1 MRHRIAGRKLSRP
14 TGHRMLMLRGL
25 VTDLLRF
32 ESVQTTDAKARE
44 MRRMAEKTITL
55 GKKGTLHSRRRASAL
70 LTDENVVR
78 KLFDDIA
85 PRYEERNGGYT
96 RITKLGPRKGDA
108 AEMSVIELV
117 E

>member
-55 GKKGTLHSRRRASAL
+55 GKKRTLHSRRKASAI
-70 LTDENVVR
+70 LTDKSVVS

-85 PRYEERNGGYT
+85 PRYEERSGGYT

-108 AEMSVIELV
+108 AEMAVIELV
-117 E
+117 